1 MTVLS
6 NHFSLAEMLEPMW
19 ADCIA
24 CSDAA
29 SIEWLR
35 RTGTPLFAWSSQARG
50 FFTDRAGPDKREDT
64 VMVRTWYSDANFA
77 RRARA
82 SSLAQELGTS
92 MLNIALAY
100 VLAQD
105 FPVFPIIG
113 PLTLD
118 ELRGS
123 LGALQL
129 RLTPAQARWLRD
141 DD

>member
-1 MTVLS
+1 
-6 NHFSLAEMLEPMW
+6 
-19 ADCIA
+19 
-24 CSDAA
+24 
-29 SIEWLR
+29 
-35 RTGTPLFAWSSQARG
+35 
-50 FFTDRAGPDKREDT
+50 
-64 VMVRTWYSDANFA
+64 MVRTWYSDANFA